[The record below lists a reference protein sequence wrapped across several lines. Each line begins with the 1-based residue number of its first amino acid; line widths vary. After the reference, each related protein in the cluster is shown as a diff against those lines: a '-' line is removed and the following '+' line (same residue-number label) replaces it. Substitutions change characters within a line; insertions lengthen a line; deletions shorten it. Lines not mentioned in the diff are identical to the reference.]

1 MSKGDDNNQGRF
13 QAACVQFD
21 VERGLV
27 EKNLRS
33 AQAGVTAA
41 AAAGARLIVLPEL
54 WTTSFVEEITDT
66 LVAKAEDAEEKML
79 RISGDLECVI
89 VGSSLEKEG
98 DRCFNRAV
106 VMDHGRQ
113 LGSYRK
119 IHLFSPNAENK
130 YFAPGSEPSIAETSV
145 GTIGILIC
153 YDIRF
158 PELVRYYFHKGV
170 QLLVVPAQWP
180 EARSLH
186 WRTMLQARAIENE
199 LFVVGCNRTGLQPSL
214 KTGEPLHFPGD
225 SRIIDPMGEIL
236 AAGSGEDGPV
246 LAEIELRKV
255 RTMRRILPVCKD
267 QRPMVYKQLWDRAW
281 EEQIGE
287 EDKAGLDKRV

>member
-13 QAACVQFD
+13 KAACVQFD
-21 VERGLV
+21 VEHGLV

-89 VGSSLEKEG
+89 VGSSLEKVG
-98 DRCFNRAV
+98 DLCFNRAV
-106 VMDHGRQ
+106 VMDHGRE

-119 IHLFSPNAENK
+119 MHLFSPNAENK
-130 YFAPGSEPSIAETSV
+130 YFAAGTEPSIVQTSL

-170 QLLVVPAQWP
+170 ELVVVPAQWP

-199 LFVVGCNRTGLQPSL
+199 MFVVGCNRTGLQPSR

-255 RTMRRILPVCKD
+255 RTMRRVLPVCKD

-281 EEQIGE
+281 DEQIGE